1 MKQLVDDQHHTIKVK
16 LEDNERAK
24 AQREKT
30 RAPEDETIANESSQD
45 NYEDIF
51 GAGGMLYGREEEDG
65 HGEEDVVAES
75 LRAQAQHA
83 HDTCGMAQIPK
94 EEQIRRLNEKLQT
107 IGRQV
112 VNVGD
117 NGDCLFEAACVQYQ
131 SNAENRAAFMASAQD
146 LRHQIAAWYR
156 ENRMALTQDP
166 TLRAL
171 APEAQNRRKWKSI
184 CQKITKPHEWG
195 GEREII
201 AIASLTQCAVTIVP
215 TVGDTLTYPPRR
227 SDGSVVD
234 SGNLPR
240 MTLGYINGL
249 HYTATRIIAVEADA
263 NEDRMDEIAEQDVE
277 ADIEERADG
286 IEDQDADTVE
296 RVGPR
301 CYICEGV
308 ATESTATIC
317 PECGQHIHYTCF
329 PDGLPM
335 TD

>member
-94 EEQIRRLNEKLQT
+94 DEQIRRLNEKLQT

-117 NGDCLFEAACVQYQ
+117 NGDCLFETACV
-131 SNAENRAAFMASAQD
+131 STRAM
-146 LRHQIAAWYR
+146 
-156 ENRMALTQDP
+156 
-166 TLRAL
+166 
-171 APEAQNRRKWKSI
+171 RKIGRPLWPQRK
-184 CQKITKPHEWG
+184 TF
-195 GEREII
+195 
-201 AIASLTQCAVTIVP
+201 
-215 TVGDTLTYPPRR
+215 
-227 SDGSVVD
+227 
-234 SGNLPR
+234 
-240 MTLGYINGL
+240 
-249 HYTATRIIAVEADA
+249 ATRSRHGIAKIVW
-263 NEDRMDEIAEQDVE
+263 
-277 ADIEERADG
+277 
-286 IEDQDADTVE
+286 
-296 RVGPR
+296 P
-301 CYICEGV
+301 
-308 ATESTATIC
+308 
-317 PECGQHIHYTCF
+317 
-329 PDGLPM
+329 
-335 TD
+335 